1 MQQAQLFMDMIGRYP
16 VLGEATNIPILVSE
30 IAKLFHFRNQDIA
43 KPMAQYL
50 AEQAQ
55 KQAQAAQEA
64 QAQQQQGGPSMG
76 GMSEPGA
83 GMMEGMA

>member
-50 AEQAQ
+50 AEQEQ
-55 KQAQAAQEA
+55 KKQQEQQAAQ
-64 QAQQQQGGPSMG
+64 QQQQGGPSMG